1 MVASITIRVD
11 FNHLSGAGGKL
22 KSGLTAAVTK
32 TVFDVQRLAQGYA
45 PVDTGALRGS
55 ISASAGGMQ
64 GQVNSGVEYA
74 IYQEYGTRYQSGTPH
89 MRPAA
94 EAGMGP
100 FIAAV
105 TAAVN
110 GIA

>member
-1 MVASITIRVD
+1 MSVTIEVRVD
-11 FNHLSGAGGKL
+11 SNRLRGAGAKL
-22 KSGLTAAVTK
+22 KSGLTAAVAK
-32 TVFDVQRLAQGYA
+32 TTFDVQAKAQGYA

-55 ISASAGGMQ
+55 ISGRPSGLQ
-64 GQVNSGVEYA
+64 GEVSSGVEYA

-94 EAGMGP
+94 EQGMSN
-100 FIAAV
+100 FVAAV